1 MSNVK
6 NSFNIK
12 KNESNKLLLEIVRQS
27 ISRAVNEFR
36 NNTLYLVE
44 NITPTELGEIISRP
58 AGEIIAFF
66 WAKGQSVSRN
76 QTLSWD
82 LLTDYCQ
89 SIKIAIKKK
98 NRVNFSQIIQEHLE
112 KISQKGS
119 LVARPPIVSI
129 MGHIDHG
136 KTTLL
141 DTIRQ
146 TQIQKKEAGGITQK
160 VSVSQI
166 EFQQRK
172 ITFLDTPG
180 HSDFIKMRQRGI
192 SLTDLVILVIDAR
205 DGIMPQTSEI
215 IDYLHQYQ
223 LPVLVFINHKK
234 PSETDN
240 ETNLNRIRTQL
251 QEKGLTPLE
260 WDGEVIVVSGNAKEK
275 ESIRHLLENVLLFAD
290 FKANSNCPAHGVII
304 DSYLHPQTGSQVNEL
319 LVRDGKLKERDVIF
333 LNGKF
338 GKAKIMFDLRGQKT
352 LVAPPSDLVKVVG
365 LNVPAE
371 LGDRFLVVDNE
382 DIVAKIE
389 SELTNYWEKKK
400 KSVPPSPLS
409 SEKKNVNLVLMADS
423 QNSLEAL
430 TELIKKKTTPNFNF
444 SIIYTT
450 IGNLNSFALDLT
462 RVTNSTVLFF
472 GCQPSQKQ
480 IKAWKENKTSF
491 FGSQIIYEISDKLD
505 EIISSHQ
512 EVEEVEEV
520 VGKAIV
526 KKVFY
531 FSKGN
536 IAGCQV
542 TSGKI
547 NRNKRVYVLQ
557 GKEEKKIFSGEIK
570 SLESNKIEKNEVSAG
585 QECGIVLKGF
595 DNFQEG
601 DKIIAFHLIKRN
613 VIQEK

>member
-1 MSNVK
+1 
-6 NSFNIK
+6 
-12 KNESNKLLLEIVRQS
+12 
-27 ISRAVNEFR
+27 
-36 NNTLYLVE
+36 
-44 NITPTELGEIISRP
+44 
-58 AGEIIAFF
+58 
-66 WAKGQSVSRN
+66 
-76 QTLSWD
+76 
-82 LLTDYCQ
+82 
-89 SIKIAIKKK
+89 
-98 NRVNFSQIIQEHLE
+98 
-112 KISQKGS
+112 
-119 LVARPPIVSI
+119 

-166 EFQQRK
+166 EFQQQK

-205 DGIMPQTSEI
+205 DGIMPQTAEI

-223 LPVLVFINHKK
+223 LPMLVFINHKK
-234 PSETDN
+234 PSETNN

-260 WDGEVIVVSGNAKEK
+260 WGGEIIVVSGNAKEK
-275 ESIRHLLENVLLFAD
+275 ESINHLLENVLLFAD

-338 GKAKIMFDLRGQKT
+338 GKAKIMFDLYGQKT
-352 LVAPPSDLVKVVG
+352 MIAPPSDLVKVVG

-400 KSVPPSPLS
+400 KLVPPSPLS

-430 TELIKKKTTPNFNF
+430 MELIKKKTTPNFNF

-480 IKAWKENKTSF
+480 IKA
-491 FGSQIIYEISDKLD
+491 
-505 EIISSHQ
+505 
-512 EVEEVEEV
+512 
-520 VGKAIV
+520 
-526 KKVFY
+526 
-531 FSKGN
+531 
-536 IAGCQV
+536 
-542 TSGKI
+542 
-547 NRNKRVYVLQ
+547 
-557 GKEEKKIFSGEIK
+557 
-570 SLESNKIEKNEVSAG
+570 
-585 QECGIVLKGF
+585 
-595 DNFQEG
+595 
-601 DKIIAFHLIKRN
+601 
-613 VIQEK
+613 